1 MALLPGPTKKTLE
14 AFQTVFYNNNPPD
27 RSFPVLGGHS
37 AHIYDELG
45 TLAALKKPEERDR
58 LTIFVQ
64 NHLGFL
70 FVRHRLRMILSLL

>member
-14 AFQTVFYNNNPPD
+14 AFQTVFYNNSTTD

-37 AHIYDELG
+37 AHIYDELR

-70 FVRHRLRMILSLL
+70 FVCYRFRIIPALF